1 MTNIHDIARKSGY
14 SAATVSRVLNN
25 RGYVSS
31 IARAKIKS
39 IIDELDY
46 VPSNIARDLSQGKT
60 FNIGV
65 VLPHTKHPYFT
76 QLLGGII
83 LGAFSTKYRIVILPS
98 EYDATLEIKYL
109 EQLRAKAFDALIF
122 TSHGISRDTLA
133 EYTKYGLIIL
143 CEDPKRPDLQAVFS
157 KRESAYREAFNWI
170 KVKGINSAAVTLSR
184 PYEIS
189 ATAQKT
195 LDTYKE
201 IFGASPKNNL
211 TFTDV
216 VSYEDG
222 MRVAKKMI
230 SQKSNVQCIF
240 TNGDDIA
247 AGVMEEYNK
256 QGIQLP
262 LLIGQEN
269 QLSSQLLNIPTIDH
283 NFNDIGSLAFELAT
297 KKRADLVIPLESKFI
312 ILE

>member
-133 EYTKYGLIIL
+133 EYTKYGPIIL
-143 CEDPKRPDLQAVFS
+143 CEDPKRTDLQAVFS

-170 KVKGINSAAVTLSR
+170 KAKGINSAAVTLSR

-247 AGVMEEYNK
+247 AGVKEEYNK

-312 ILE
+312 IRE

>member
-133 EYTKYGLIIL
+133 EYTKYGPIIL
-143 CEDPKRPDLQAVFS
+143 CEDPKRTDLQAVFS

-247 AGVMEEYNK
+247 AGVKEEYNK

-312 ILE
+312 IRE

>member
-31 IARAKIKS
+31 IARAKIKI

-133 EYTKYGLIIL
+133 EYTKYGPIIL
-143 CEDPKRPDLQAVFS
+143 CEDPKRTDLQAVFS

-247 AGVMEEYNK
+247 AGVKEEYNK

-312 ILE
+312 IRE